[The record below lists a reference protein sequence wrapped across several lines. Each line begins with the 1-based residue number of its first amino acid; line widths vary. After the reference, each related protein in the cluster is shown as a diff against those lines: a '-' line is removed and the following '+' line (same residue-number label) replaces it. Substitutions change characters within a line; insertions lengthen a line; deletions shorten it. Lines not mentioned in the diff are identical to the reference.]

1 MFVAP
6 SPLMET
12 AGDVMVPLPLLL
24 VPVMR
29 PLKVPSALPLMLS
42 LPAAGKSPA
51 RALMSIFLAEM
62 FRVMSGVLPGLTV
75 PVPERV
81 PPLNPAENLSILKAF
96 AVPESWRVASA
107 AVIPEREILG
117 DEAFTVK
124 EGFEAGP
131 FRDAV
136 PRPFPGGGNAVR
148 WPLTWQRGQLW
159 RR

>member
-42 LPAAGKSPA
+42 PPAAGKSPA
-51 RALMSIFLAEM
+51 RALMSIFFAEM

-124 EGFEAGP
+124 EGFEAALKGM
-131 FRDAV
+131 
-136 PRPFPGGGNAVR
+136 PFPGRSPEEEMQSDG
-148 WPLTWQRGQLW
+148 L
-159 RR
+159 